1 MTLEERN
8 QKRIRFCIAY
18 VHKTVAKLTH
28 TEATSEVLLP
38 FMHATSWVYLF
49 KEKLDLFM
57 IRVVKVQRSLK
68 ANILQDKFREK
79 YLEKY
84 WKKQVEDFRE
94 ELAGSRK
101 RDDIAFFKTFV
112 QYDVDLARDLQK
124 LYLDRCRFK

>member
-1 MTLEERN
+1 
-8 QKRIRFCIAY
+8 
-18 VHKTVAKLTH
+18 
-28 TEATSEVLLP
+28 
-38 FMHATSWVYLF
+38 
-49 KEKLDLFM
+49 M